1 MFLFESISLTQAAM
15 WFVVLGV
22 LIGLNELSRRGPWAG
37 MFFFIAVPLVLTLFV
52 WPNTAGEGSS
62 TGTWFHWV
70 KVYSALAGCLG
81 FLAIRYIKRLQ
92 GNRWALMFPAGIL
105 AINIFEACIRDFQVG
120 AMNADGMVDGVYMLS
135 GSWNYMNG
143 IAGIINLLAITGW
156 MGIYISKDKF
166 QDMIYPDMIWPW
178 IIAYDIWN
186 FAYVYNAVGD
196 HSFYA
201 GAALLISCTIPAF
214 FIRKGAWLQHRA
226 HTLAFWMMFTMAVP
240 AFVGDSQFSVASSH
254 SPAALFTVSAL
265 ALVANL
271 AVAALQITKMVKGRK
286 NPLKVEIYDD
296 TDAYRH
302 VIETIPGSHS
312 KTNADDSSPVS
323 V

>member
-1 MFLFESISLTQAAM
+1 MFLFDSIPWYSALM
-15 WFVVLGV
+15 WLLVLGV
-22 LIGLNELSRRGPWAG
+22 LIGLNELVRWSKVAAYAV
-37 MFFFIAVPLVLTLFV
+37 FIVLPIVLTIFV
-52 WPNTAGEGSS
+52 WPTTAAAGSS

-81 FLAIRYIKRLQ
+81 FLAIRYVKRLQ
-92 GNRWALMFPAGIL
+92 TNKWALMFPAAIL

-143 IAGIINLLAITGW
+143 IAGLINLLAITGW
-156 MGIYISKDKF
+156 MGIYISKGKF
-166 QDMIYPDMIWPW
+166 KDMIWPDMIWPW

-186 FAYVYNAVGD
+186 FAYVYNCVGD

-201 GAALLISCTIPAF
+201 GAALLIGCTIPAF

-240 AFVGDSQFSVASSH
+240 AFVGDSQFSVESSH
-254 SPAALFTVSAL
+254 NPLALFVVSAL
-265 ALVANL
+265 ALAANL
-271 AVAALQITKMVKGRK
+271 ALAVWQISKMVKGRK

-296 TDAYRH
+296 TAAYRH
-302 VIETIPGSHS
+302 VIDTIPGADEAREAR
-312 KTNADDSSPVS
+312 TLANA
-323 V
+323 